1 MAVPWVGSDLV
12 GQKRMQA
19 ELSKKEVMLKY
30 ISEAEADVLL
40 RTVIETW
47 DFENS
52 TEESVKA
59 LIEQM
64 EKEGIENFVLKPN
77 GEGGSNNFFGA
88 EAYEK
93 FKTLN
98 AKERKNFILTRRII
112 PKKLMSHL
120 MIANENGVVT
130 NICEC

>member
-98 AKERKNFILTRRII
+98 ANERLNYILTRKIVPRRSIN
-112 PKKLMSHL
+112 HL
-120 MIANENGVVT
+120 LTLNEKG
-130 NICEC
+130 